1 MIGRWEVE
9 MSLDRL
15 CASINRAVLA
25 ATAAALLLTAAEPSA
40 LAAPAEPNAKI
51 MKAQT
56 SDATEIA
63 ARRYRHY
70 RRGNAA
76 GAAFM
81 GAVLGTMG
89 AIIAEQQRREYYE
102 QYYAPYPY
110 GPYYG
115 RPYRYYGPRYYY
127 PY

>member
-1 MIGRWEVE
+1 
-9 MSLDRL
+9 MSLDKL
-15 CASINRAVLA
+15 YSSITRNVLA
-25 ATAAALLLTAAEPSA
+25 ATAAALLLAGAAPAA
-40 LAAPAEPNAKI
+40 LAVPAEPNAKI
-51 MKAQT
+51 VKTQT

-63 ARRYRHY
+63 ARRHRYY

-89 AIIAEQQRREYYE
+89 AIIAEQQRREYYDR
-102 QYYAPYPY
+102 YYAPYPY
-110 GPYYG
+110 GGPYYYS
-115 RPYRYYGPRYYY
+115 RPYPYYGPRYY

>member
-1 MIGRWEVE
+1 
-9 MSLDRL
+9 MSFPRF
-15 CASINRAVLA
+15 CPAMKRSALA
-25 ATAAALLLTAAEPSA
+25 AIAAALLVASAELAAF
-40 LAAPAEPNAKI
+40 AAPAQPNANV
-51 MKAQT
+51 AQ
-56 SDATEIA
+56 ATTGVATDFSA
-63 ARRYRHY
+63 ARRHRYY

-102 QYYAPYPY
+102 NYYAPYPY
-110 GPYYG
+110 GGPYYYG
-115 RPYRYYGPRYYY
+115 RPYPYYGPRYYY

>member
-1 MIGRWEVE
+1 M
-9 MSLDRL
+9 LDHRL
-15 CASINRAVLA
+15 RAFMKRSA
-25 ATAAALLLTAAEPSA
+25 WIAMAAALLATAAEPA
-40 LAAPAEPNAKI
+40 AFAAPAEPNAKV

-56 SDATEIA
+56 SDSFDFVA
-63 ARRYRHY
+63 ARRHRHY
-70 RRGNAA
+70 YRGNAA

-102 QYYAPYPY
+102 HYYAPYPY

-115 RPYRYYGPRYYY
+115 RPYPYYGPRYYY